1 MTTVQPRNTGFGDV
15 FRGQSSSES
24 TAVPGSGG
32 NLNSVYSGWGDLQPE
47 ASDFGYAVGNFPAGQ
62 ISSGAEDQS
71 FRISDS
77 VAFNNL
83 RGIAKT
89 SFPFDPYPSQDHPN
103 SKTTS
108 LVDNFAQSDVAGI
121 TSLMPGKY
129 SYNNTQG
136 SLSSAILDEFN
147 AGTSTYNSLPWA
159 QGAHAGE
166 NNDSIRSASNRYGS
180 RSSDAASGRNDQA
193 QEGIN
198 AQSIADEHRM
208 AFSSPSEQ
216 DVPLTPFHYV
226 YPNFGV
232 GKVDYGFSEP
242 GADSMSDEIIRAY
255 HAVLPEGQ
263 LAGAKKE
270 LMPVFSGINQEA
282 IEQRPILQSLGK
294 LKNTLYLGGVNTL
307 PDEMTQDPRQALLSG
322 SNIPGDMIQSAGEL
336 ASAFDTLGYF
346 STDGL
351 RSGNPYGAA
360 LPSTQTLAGT
370 YTPMDSS
377 FYRHMTYAS
386 DEPSTF
392 AGAGDYAYYSND
404 ARMLGQ

>member
-1 MTTVQPRNTGFGDV
+1 MSSFNDA
-15 FRGQSSSES
+15 FRGQPSQTDTS
-24 TAVPGSGG
+24 VPGSGG
-32 NLNSVYSGWGDLQPE
+32 NLSSIYGGWGDKSFE
-47 ASDFGYAVGNFPAGQ
+47 ASDEGYPVGHFPVGQ
-62 ISSGAEDQS
+62 LASGAEDQS

-89 SFPFDPYPSQDHPN
+89 SYPFDPYPAQDHPN
-103 SKTTS
+103 SRTTALS
-108 LVDNFAQSDVAGI
+108 DNFAQSDVSGV

-136 SLSSAILDEFN
+136 SLSNSILEEFN

-159 QGAHAGE
+159 QGAFAGE
-166 NNDSIRSASNRYGS
+166 NNDSVRSASNRYGS
-180 RSSDAASGRNDQA
+180 RSSDAASGRNDQS

-198 AQSIADEHRM
+198 ALSIADEHRM

-232 GKVDYGFSEP
+232 GKVDYGFQEP

-294 LKNTLYLGGVNTL
+294 LKNTLYIGGVTTL
-307 PDEMTQDPRQALLSG
+307 PDDMAQDPRQALLSG
-322 SNIPGDMIQSAGEL
+322 SNIPANIVQSAGEL
-336 ASAFDTLGYF
+336 ASAFDTLGYYQ
-346 STDGL
+346 TDGL
-351 RSGNPYGAA
+351 RSGNPYGQA
-360 LPSTQTLAGT
+360 LPATQMLNGT
-370 YTPMDSS
+370 SQTMDAS
-377 FYRHMTYAS
+377 FYRHMNYMS
-386 DEPSTF
+386 DEPATF
-392 AGAGDYAYYSND
+392 AASGGYEYTMND
-404 ARMLGQ
+404 RQ